1 MLPKKKKK
9 KKPLVLVKTNNVSKC
24 TFSVQ
29 KLCYSQC
36 KSKGSS
42 KKHHHVIIS
51 IMPSENASHKF
62 ETSQILKIKINH

>member
-1 MLPKKKKK
+1 M
-9 KKPLVLVKTNNVSKC
+9 KTNHVSKC

-62 ETSQILKIKINH
+62 ETSQIL